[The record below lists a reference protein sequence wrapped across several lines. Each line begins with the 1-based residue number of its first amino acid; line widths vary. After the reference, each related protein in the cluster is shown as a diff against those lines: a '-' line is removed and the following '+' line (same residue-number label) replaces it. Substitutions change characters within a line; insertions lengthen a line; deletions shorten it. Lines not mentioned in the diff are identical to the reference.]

1 MRSSIVNGS
10 HQAFCCCVM
19 SAELSEQ
26 DRLDWGQKLN
36 REQLQHNHIYFP
48 AKWKLLCLTST

>member
-26 DRLDWGQKLN
+26 DRLDWGQKFN

-48 AKWKLLCLTST
+48 A

>member
-36 REQLQHNHIYFP
+36 REELQHNLIYFL
-48 AKWKLLCLTST
+48 AK